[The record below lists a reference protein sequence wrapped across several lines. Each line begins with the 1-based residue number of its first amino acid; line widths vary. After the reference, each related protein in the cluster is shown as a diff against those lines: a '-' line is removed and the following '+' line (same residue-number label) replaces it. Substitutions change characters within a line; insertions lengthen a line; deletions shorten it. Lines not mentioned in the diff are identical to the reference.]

1 MLSLIKHTDDKA
13 RYPSRIKKK
22 KIFIQTHNS
31 KTAAPQDEDNIF
43 KKKNNE
49 KKIVPCK
56 RPTINMAADLS
67 SATIKTRRQ

>member
-13 RYPSRIKKK
+13 RYPSRIQKKK
-22 KIFIQTHNS
+22 YLSRYIIVKLQHLKMKITS
-31 KTAAPQDEDNIF
+31 F
-43 KKKNNE
+43 KKTNE